1 MSQELG
7 TEAVLIG
14 YLMEVGWELFVTDD
28 PNQPPKLVKCVTTGN
43 TTEVRTCD
51 VSTDTVIELQTAKR
65 LKKRKQFTSSRV
77 RTFVYVLRE
86 IPK

>member
-1 MSQELG
+1 MPKPLG
-7 TEAVLIG
+7 TEAVLIS

-43 TTEVRTCD
+43 TTGVQTCD
-51 VSTDTVIELQTAKR
+51 VSADTVIELQIAKR
-65 LKKRKQFTSSRV
+65 LKKRKQFTSQHV